1 MQSALY
7 RIKKL
12 WNSENGLFVSLIVVA
27 CLLLAFGVIA
37 DEVMEGATS
46 TFDRYFVVAFRS
58 VSKSSDPVGPAWLQS
73 MARDITALGSVVVLG
88 IICLSVV
95 GYLFL
100 SQKNVSA
107 WLMLAAVL
115 GGTLLNSV
123 LKDGFNRP
131 RPDLFLQSTKVFTAS
146 FPSGHAALSAITYL
160 TLAALLTR
168 TTTSRPLRIY
178 FITVGALLTLSVGVS
193 RVYLGVH
200 FPTDVLAGWCIGSA
214 WALGCWAVF
223 SRLQRRGIIEPPGK
237 RNS

>member
-1 MQSALY
+1 MKRALY
-7 RIKKL
+7 SIKKF
-12 WNSENGLFVSLIVVA
+12 WAAENRLFISLIVVA
-27 CLLLAFGVIA
+27 SLLLAFGVIA

-46 TFDRYFVVAFRS
+46 PFDHYVVFAFRS
-58 VSKSSDPVGPAWLQS
+58 LSNSSDPIGPAWLQS

-88 IICLSVV
+88 IILLSVV

-115 GGTLLNSV
+115 GGTLLNSL
-123 LKDGFNRP
+123 LKHGFARP
-131 RPDLFLQSTKVFTAS
+131 RPDLFFQSTKVFTAS

-168 TTTSRPLRIY
+168 TTTSRPIRIY
-178 FITVGALLTLSVGVS
+178 FIAVGALLTLSVGVS

-200 FPTDVLAGWCIGSA
+200 FPTDVFAGWCIGSA
-214 WALGCWAVF
+214 WALGCWAIF
-223 SRLQRRGIIEPPGK
+223 SRLQRKGVVEPPGK
-237 RNS
+237 RTP